1 MFLHDVFLRFDFGQD
16 QLLAIVAGLQEGI
29 EDLLAGRVFHPK
41 EEVPTLQLFKGTD
54 GTASQGSPQSL
65 RIYSMWKM
73 YEDYEDD

>member
-16 QLLAIVAGLQEGI
+16 QLLATVAGLQEGI

-54 GTASQGSPQSL
+54 GTAS
-65 RIYSMWKM
+65 
-73 YEDYEDD
+73 